1 MTCSSIRR
9 AAAVLLAGVFL
20 LAPVGAMPAPVV
32 VKMATLAPEGS
43 SWFRVL
49 QEMGEEWRKASDG
62 AVTLRIYPGGVA
74 GDEDAMIRKIRI
86 GQIQAAAITGIG
98 LAYLE
103 PSFYALH
110 IPMMF
115 ASDEEFDFVRDRYAP
130 ILERKME
137 EKGFIVLNWGDAGWV
152 HFFSKTPVVTPAEAK
167 ALKLFQWSGETNLL
181 QLYKETGFH
190 PVPLST
196 NDLLPALQTG
206 MVNGYSSTPLVS
218 LAFQWFGLAPNMTDL
233 PYAPLTGATVIEKRS
248 WEKIPPDLRPK
259 LLEASRRAGLKLRT
273 EIRRLNQ
280 EALGV
285 MVKNGLKIHKVP
297 PEVQAQWRKMVEDVY
312 PKVRGKIMPA
322 EAFDTVKKYRDE
334 YRATQVGRKGGV
346 R

>member
-1 MTCSSIRR
+1 MTCSSSRL
-9 AAAVLLAGVFL
+9 AAVLL
-20 LAPVGAMPAPVV
+20 LAAVLSAPGAAMSAPMS

-49 QEMGEEWRKASDG
+49 QEMGEEWKKASDG

-74 GDEDAMIRKIRI
+74 GDEDAMIRKMRV

-110 IPMMF
+110 IPMMY

-130 ILERKME
+130 VLERKLE
-137 EKGFIVLNWGDAGWV
+137 EKGFVVLNWGDAGWV
-152 HFFSKTPVVTPAEAK
+152 HFFSKTPVVTPEEAK
-167 ALKLFQWSGETNLL
+167 ALKLFQWSGDTNLV

-196 NDLLPALQTG
+196 NDLLPGLQTG
-206 MVNGYSSTPLVS
+206 MVDAYSSTPLVS
-218 LAFQWFGLAPNMTDL
+218 LAFQWFGLAPHMADL
-233 PYAPLTGATVIEKRS
+233 RYAPLTGATVIEKRT
-248 WEKIPPDLRPK
+248 WEKIPPALRPK
-259 LLEASRRAGLKLRT
+259 LLDASRRAGLRLRA

-285 MVKNGLKIHKVP
+285 MVKNGLKVHKVP
-297 PEVQAQWRKMVEDVY
+297 PEIQAQWRKMVEDVY
-312 PKVRGKIMPA
+312 PQVRGKIMPA
-322 EAFDTVKKYRDE
+322 EAFDTVKRYRDE
-334 YRATQVGRKGGV
+334 YRASQGGRKGAV

>member
-1 MTCSSIRR
+1 MTCSSIRWP
-9 AAAVLLAGVFL
+9 AAVLLLAATL
-20 LAPVGAMPAPVV
+20 SAPVGVMSAPTV

-74 GDEDAMIRKIRI
+74 GDEDAMIRKMRI

-110 IPMMF
+110 IPMMYD
-115 ASDEEFDFVRDRYAP
+115 SDEEFDFVRDRYAP
-130 ILERKME
+130 VLERKLA
-137 EKGFIVLNWGDAGWV
+137 EKGFVVLNWGDAGWV
-152 HFFSKTPVVTPAEAK
+152 HFFSKDPVVTPAEAK
-167 ALKLFQWSGETNLL
+167 ALKLFQWSGDTKLL

-196 NDLLPALQTG
+196 NDLLPGLQTG

-218 LAFQWFGLAPNMTDL
+218 LAFQWFGLAPNMADL
-233 PYAPLTGATVIEKRS
+233 RYAPLTGATVIEKGA

-259 LLEASRRAGLKLRT
+259 LLEASRRAGLRLRA

-285 MVKNGLKIHKVP
+285 MEKNGLKIHKVP

-312 PKVRGKIMPA
+312 PQVRGKIMPA
-322 EAFDTVKKYRDE
+322 EAFDTVRRYRDE
-334 YRATQVGRKGGV
+334 YRAAHSSVKNGAR
-346 R
+346 